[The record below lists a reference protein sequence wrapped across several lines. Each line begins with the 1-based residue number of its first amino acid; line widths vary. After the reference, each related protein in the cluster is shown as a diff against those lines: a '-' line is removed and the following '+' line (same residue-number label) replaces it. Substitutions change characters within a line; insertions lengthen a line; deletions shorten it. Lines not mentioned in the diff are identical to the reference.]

1 MKNLR
6 NLKTKEKRYTIKL
19 GESLFLRIHPS
30 GVKSYVL
37 RYSHSGRVK
46 DITLGHYPDITLLQ
60 ARQLAH
66 LKRKELAIKPS
77 AGLTFTDAYTLW
89 KRKKKG
95 KIVSYGDEV
104 QRIDKY
110 LMPPLKSTLL
120 TEITAPVALNI
131 LLKLDKKLP
140 TLKRVLMRLN
150 EILDLAVCAGLLDG
164 NPCRRL
170 SKVFAT
176 HTPKH
181 RPFIPATELGQLFT
195 AIKDEPTYFQIYVI
209 FCVYSALRPVESV
222 AVKWSWIKDETL
234 TLPAE
239 IMKKR
244 RPHRVPL
251 TADIIK
257 LLDLVKTL
265 RKVRSPYIFPF
276 GRAGASIHKQ
286 HFERWLF
293 THGFKGKLTHH
304 GLRATLRTWLADE
317 QIPFEVAE
325 DAIAHV
331 TLSTTERAY
340 LRGDFLEQRRPV
352 MQKYCD
358 FILKIYCASC
368 ADSELSQ
375 LVIKAISKVITK
387 KKVLCLAL

>member
-1 MKNLR
+1 MKNLK
-6 NLKTKEKRYTIKL
+6 NLKPKEKRYTIKL
-19 GESLFLRIHPS
+19 GESLFLRVHPS

-37 RYSHSGRVK
+37 RYSATGRVK
-46 DITLGHYPDITLLQ
+46 DITLGHYPELNLLQ
-60 ARQLAH
+60 AKQLAH
-66 LKRKELAIKPS
+66 LKRKELEIKPS
-77 AGLTFTDAYTLW
+77 KCLTFTDAYRLW

-95 KIVSYGDEV
+95 KIVSYQDEV

-110 LMPPLKSTLL
+110 LMPPLKNTLL

-170 SKVFAT
+170 SKVFST

-181 RPFIPATELGQLFT
+181 RPFIKAEELGLLFN
-195 AIKDEPTYFQIYVI
+195 AIKTEPTHFQIYVI

-222 AVKWSWIKDETL
+222 SIKWSWIDSDTI

-244 RPHRVPL
+244 RQHRVPL
-251 TADIIK
+251 THEIIA
-257 LLDLVKTL
+257 LLKLVKTL
-265 RKVRSPYIFPF
+265 RKARSPYIFPF
-276 GRAGASIHKQ
+276 GQSNKPIHKQ
-286 HFERWLF
+286 HLERWLYK
-293 THGFKGKLTHH
+293 HGFKDKLTHH

-317 QIPFEVAE
+317 KVPFEVAE

-331 TLSTTERAY
+331 TLSATERAY

-352 MQKYCD
+352 MQKYCN

-375 LVIKAISKVITK
+375 LVIKAISKQNNQNYN
-387 KKVLCLAL
+387 LC

>member
-1 MKNLR
+1 M
-6 NLKTKEKRYTIKL
+6 NLKTLKVKEKRYTVKL
-19 GESLFLRIHPS
+19 GESLFLRVHPS

-37 RYSHSGRVK
+37 RYSAAGRVK
-46 DITLGHYPDITLLQ
+46 DITLGHYPDVTLLQ

-66 LKRKELAIKPS
+66 LKRKELEIKPS
-77 AGLTFTDAYTLW
+77 KGLTFTDAYRLW

-95 KIVSYGDEV
+95 KIVSYADEV

-110 LMPPLKSTLL
+110 LMSPLKNTLL

-150 EILDLAVCAGLLDG
+150 EILDLAVCAGLLDN

-170 SKVFAT
+170 SKVFST

-181 RPFIPATELGQLFT
+181 RPFIKAEELGQLFN
-195 AIKDEPTYFQIYVI
+195 AIKNEPTYFQIYVI

-222 AVKWSWIKDETL
+222 AVKWSWIIDNTL

-239 IMKKR
+239 VMKKR
-244 RPHRVPL
+244 RQHRVPL
-251 TADIIK
+251 TIEIIA
-257 LLDLVKTL
+257 LLKLVKTL
-265 RKVRSPYIFPF
+265 RKARSPYVFPF
-276 GRAGASIHKQ
+276 GQSNRPIHKQ
-286 HFERWLF
+286 HLERWLYK
-293 THGFKGKLTHH
+293 HGFKDKLTHH

-317 QIPFEVAE
+317 QVPFEVAE

-331 TLSTTERAY
+331 TLSATERAY
-340 LRGDFLEQRRPV
+340 LRGDFLEQRRIV

-358 FILKIYCASC
+358 FILERYCANC
-368 ADSELSQ
+368 ADSD
-375 LVIKAISKVITK
+375 VAIPIINTISKTITK
-387 KKVLCLAL
+387 KQVLC